1 MVPMTIAV
9 TVIGVITLSQVV
21 FITVAWRR
29 LRDIEKKIDD
39 AVAQLL
45 AEMRQLTAELRMEI
59 RQSGARLRLEMRQL
73 TAELRG
79 TPGIVD

>member
-21 FITVAWRR
+21 FITVVWRR

-39 AVAQLL
+39 AVAQLQ
-45 AEMRQLTAELRMEI
+45 AEMRQLTAELRM
-59 RQSGARLRLEMRQL
+59 RSGSQGPVVVGDA
-73 TAELRG
+73 AVG
-79 TPGIVD
+79 G